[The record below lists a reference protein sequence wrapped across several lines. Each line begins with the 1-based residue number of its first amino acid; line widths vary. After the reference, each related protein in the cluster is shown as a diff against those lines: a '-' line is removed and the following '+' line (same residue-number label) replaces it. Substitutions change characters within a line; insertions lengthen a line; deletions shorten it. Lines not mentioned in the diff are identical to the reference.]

1 VAVLSL
7 EYEQQKRIRLA
18 WAVLLIAFALAC
30 VLLSGAGYMAWDFRS
45 RATVA
50 RDGVLILRASPE
62 LVKWQ
67 RKGHT
72 VFVQARDQ
80 QRLEEGGRI
89 SIALSAGYGQ
99 ASTVRLFDHSTID
112 MWPGADLMLEQLRTS
127 QWNAREQVVVVR
139 QYSGYVRYD
148 LRNDQPFARV
158 TFRVLAGDEQARQTS
173 IIDLQPGGSYSV
185 EIRPSDRRILVANAA
200 RSPYKPMLVDVAVR
214 SGQALVRR
222 TGQEAA
228 LTEGQ
233 RLEVD
238 PAGMLS
244 APMPAVWDLVRDNNF
259 SQYSEEEYN
268 NTTIIEQPML
278 PRSRSW
284 QVFSGPEHAGGSGFF
299 RISHGCRPPQKDSD
313 CPPDERQ
320 QAAWFIRT
328 GEQTTSFT
336 TGVVQQLGHNRQG
349 VDVSEYRSL
358 VFSAWVRVLH
368 QSLEGTGELGT
379 ECPVM
384 VRFLA
389 KEKNP
394 TDPEMERVICVYTS
408 DDPSQE
414 PERAP
419 GIVYY
424 RVEPYQ
430 WYRLIIELRNPEW
443 LPYARYIRSIELY
456 ANGHDYDSRATGV
469 SLIGSHAAPF
479 TLGQGGQ

>member
-1 VAVLSL
+1 MAVYSL

-18 WAVLLIAFALAC
+18 WVVLLVAFALAC
-30 VLLSGAGYMAWDFRS
+30 TLLSGAGYLTWDFRAQ
-45 RATVA
+45 ATVS
-50 RDGVLILRASPE
+50 REGVLILRAAPE

-72 VFVQARDQ
+72 VFVQAHDQ
-80 QRLEEGGRI
+80 QRLEEGGRV

-112 MWPGADLMLEQLRTS
+112 MWPGADVMFDTLHTS
-127 QWNAREQVVVVR
+127 QWNKREQVVVVR
-139 QYSGYVRYD
+139 QYNGYVRYD
-148 LRNDQPFARV
+148 LRDDQPFERV
-158 TFRVLAGDEQARQTS
+158 TFRILAGDEQARQTS
-173 IIDLQPGGSYSV
+173 IIDLAPGGSYSV
-185 EIRPSDRRILVANAA
+185 EIRPSDRRIMVADV
-200 RSPYKPMLVDVAVR
+200 SHTPYKPMLIDVAVR
-214 SGQALVRR
+214 SGQAVVQRK
-222 TGQEAA
+222 GQEEQ
-228 LTEGQ
+228 LNEGQ

-244 APMPAVWDLVRDNNF
+244 SPMPAVWDLVRDGHF

-268 NTTIIEQPML
+268 NTTIVEQPML

-284 QVFSGPEHAGGSGFF
+284 QVFSGPEGAGGPGFF
-299 RISHGCRPPQKDSD
+299 RISHGCSPPQKDSD
-313 CPPDERQ
+313 CPPNERQ

-336 TGVVQQLGHNRQG
+336 TGVVQQLGYNRQG

-358 VFSAWVRVLH
+358 VFSVWVRVLH
-368 QSLEGTGELGT
+368 QSLERTGELGT

-394 TDPEMERVICVYTS
+394 TDPEMERVICVYTN
-408 DDPSQE
+408 DDPSQQ
-414 PERAP
+414 PERAE

-424 RVEPYQ
+424 RVEPYE
-430 WYRLIIELRNPEW
+430 WYRLIVELRNPEW
-443 LPYARYIRSIELY
+443 LPYARYVRSIELY

-469 SLIGSHAAPF
+469 SLIGSHATPF
-479 TLGQGGQ
+479 AVSE